1 MNLREAIEQ
10 LGQVVEDIKQAVV
23 VDDKTPLKNALA
35 LRDESVLIDRG
46 ESEFDVIVF
55 GDLNRFKTLNDV
67 HGHDA
72 GDVAIRVVGERIRQ
86 AVIERWK
93 AKAFRQSGD
102 EFVLLLRR
110 DLIKRF
116 LQETS
121 SFAEILFT
129 HGEESLKTAMS
140 FGYAVSD
147 GKTNFN
153 DLLKRAEFACR
164 SAKNQGDGIC
174 IKWSKAIQ
182 RNALISF
189 RERCQN
195 CGATINCDVPQQNA
209 PRKLK
214 RCPCC
219 DEMLTRL
226 TEKET
231 RAATRRRNK

>member
-46 ESEFDVIVF
+46 ESEFDMIIF
-55 GDLNRFKTLNDV
+55 GDLNRFKTLNDA

-72 GDVAIRVVGERIRQ
+72 GDVAIRVVGERISQ
-86 AVIERWK
+86 TIIERWK

-102 EFVLLLRR
+102 EFVILLRR

-121 SFAEILFT
+121 AFAEILFT
-129 HGEESLKTAMS
+129 HREESLKTAMS

-153 DLLKRAEFACR
+153 DLLKRAEVACQ

-174 IKWSKAIQ
+174 IKWSKAIE

-189 RERCQN
+189 RERCQ
-195 CGATINCDVPQQNA
+195 
-209 PRKLK
+209 KLRGNDK
-214 RCPCC
+214 LRCSST
-219 DEMLTRL
+219 ERSGEAKTLSML
-226 TEKET
+226 
-231 RAATRRRNK
+231 

>member
-46 ESEFDVIVF
+46 ESEFDVVVF

-72 GDVAIRVVGERIRQ
+72 GDVAIRVVGERMRQ
-86 AVIERWK
+86 TIIERWK

-102 EFVLLLRR
+102 EFVILLRR
-110 DLIKRF
+110 NLIKRF

-129 HGEESLKTAMS
+129 HREESLKTAMS

-153 DLLKRAEFACR
+153 DLLKRAEVACQ

-174 IKWSKAIQ
+174 IKWSKAIE
-182 RNALISF
+182 RNALVSF
-189 RERCQN
+189 RERCQK
-195 CGATINCDVPQQNA
+195 CGAKINCDVPQQNA
-209 PRKLK
+209 PGKLK

-219 DEMLTRL
+219 DELLTRL
-226 TEKET
+226 PEKET
-231 RAATRRRNK
+231 RKATRRRNK